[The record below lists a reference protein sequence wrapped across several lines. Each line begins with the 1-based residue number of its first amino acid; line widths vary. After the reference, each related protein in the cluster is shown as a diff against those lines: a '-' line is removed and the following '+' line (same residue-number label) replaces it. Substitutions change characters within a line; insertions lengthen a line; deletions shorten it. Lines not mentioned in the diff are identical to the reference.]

1 MGARI
6 LCRKIGKNGCVRHKT
21 GGIRRAI
28 IFAAVFSLAGIRCA
42 AEVCFVQISDLHIKD
57 QASAAFVARAVDWLN
72 DPRTFGNR
80 KPAFIAI
87 TGDISNKGTKAELQ
101 LCRVTLSK
109 LKLPWYVIP
118 GNHDV
123 IAHGRPCD
131 FDRVFPS
138 SNRYAVEVGGYRFLF
153 DSGSMNAVT
162 SNRMPSFDDWLT
174 SQMSSA
180 PANTRF
186 VVFTH
191 YPYGKSAPHRLGG
204 WLREKVIKVSR
215 NGRVL
220 AVLSGHSHAD
230 STSFGSGVIF
240 KTIPCLS
247 SWRHNRRGTQGKVAA
262 LYVVDGGKVSMAYL
276 RMPGT

>member
-1 MGARI
+1 MW
-6 LCRKIGKNGCVRHKT
+6 
-21 GGIRRAI
+21 
-28 IFAAVFSLAGIRCA
+28 LAGIRCA

-57 QASAAFVARAVDWLN
+57 EASAAFVARAVDWLN

-87 TGDISNKGTKAELQ
+87 TGDISNKGTKCELQ

-109 LKLPWYVIP
+109 LNTPWYVIP

-123 IAHGRPCD
+123 ITHGRPCD
-131 FDRVFPS
+131 FDTVFPNS
-138 SNRYAVEVGGYRFLF
+138 TRYAVETCGYRFLF

-162 SNRMPSFDDWLT
+162 SNHTPSFDRWLR
-174 SQMSSA
+174 SQISSA
-180 PANTRF
+180 PPETRF
-186 VVFTH
+186 VIFTH
-191 YPYGKSAPHRLGG
+191 YPYGRSAVHGVRGQ
-204 WLREKVIKVSR
+204 LRERVIESLGK
-215 NGRVL
+215 GRVL
-220 AVLSGHSHAD
+220 AVLSGHSHGD
-230 STSFGSGVIF
+230 STSFENGVIF

-247 SWRHNRRGTQGKVAA
+247 SWRHNRRGIPGKVAA

>member
-1 MGARI
+1 MGK
-6 LCRKIGKNGCVRHKT
+6 RKVSFG
-21 GGIRRAI
+21 RAI
-28 IFAAVFSLAGIRCA
+28 IFAAVLWLAGIRCA

-72 DPRTFGNR
+72 DPRTFGNH

-87 TGDISNKGTKAELQ
+87 TGDLSNKGTKAELQ

-131 FDRVFPS
+131 FDKVFPN
-138 SNRYAVEVGGYRFLF
+138 SNRYTVEVGGYRFLF
-153 DSGSMNAVT
+153 DSGSMNALT
-162 SNRMPSFDDWLT
+162 DAKNPSFGKWLQ
-174 SQMSSA
+174 SQLSSA

-191 YPYGKSAPHRLGG
+191 YPYGKNAPHCVNGR
-204 WLREKVIKVSR
+204 LRELVVNAMKKR
-215 NGRVL
+215 RVL

-230 STSFGSGVIF
+230 STVFENGVIF

-247 SWRHNRRGTQGKVAA
+247 SWRHNRRGVPGKVAA
-262 LYVVDGGKVSMAYL
+262 LYVVDGDKVSMAYL

>member
-1 MGARI
+1 VGK
-6 LCRKIGKNGCVRHKT
+6 RKVRFGKAIT
-21 GGIRRAI
+21 FAAI
-28 IFAAVFSLAGIRCA
+28 IWLAGVRCA

-57 QASAAFVARAVDWLN
+57 KASAAFVARAVDWLN
-72 DPRTFGNR
+72 DPKTFGNR

-87 TGDISNKGTKAELQ
+87 TGDLSNKGTKCELQ

-131 FDRVFPS
+131 FDKVFPN
-138 SNRYAVEVGGYRFLF
+138 SNRYTVEAGGYRFLF

-162 SNRMPSFDDWLT
+162 DGKNLSFEKWLQ
-174 SQMSSA
+174 SQLSSA
-180 PANTRF
+180 PATTRF
-186 VVFTH
+186 VIFTH
-191 YPYGKSAPHRLGG
+191 YPYGKSAVHGVKG
-204 WLREKVIKVSR
+204 QLRERVIKALR

-230 STSFGSGVIF
+230 STVFENGVIF
-240 KTIPCLS
+240 KTIPGLS
-247 SWRHNRRGTQGKVAA
+247 SWRHNRRGVPGKVAA

>member
-1 MGARI
+1 M
-6 LCRKIGKNGCVRHKT
+6 RHKQ
-21 GGIRRAI
+21 GGIGRAI
-28 IFAAVFSLAGIRCA
+28 IFAAVLSLAGIRCA

-57 QASAAFVARAVDWLN
+57 QASAAFVGRAVDWLN
-72 DPRTFGNR
+72 DPRTFGNH
-80 KPAFIAI
+80 KPAFIAV
-87 TGDISNKGTKAELQ
+87 TGDLSNKGAKCELQ

-123 IAHGRPCD
+123 IVHGRPCD
-131 FDRVFPS
+131 FDKVFPN
-138 SNRYAVEVGGYRFLF
+138 SNRYTVEVGGYRFLF

-162 SNRMPSFDDWLT
+162 SNSMQSFDKWLT
-174 SQMSSA
+174 SQISSA
-180 PANTRF
+180 PADTRF
-186 VVFTH
+186 VIFTH
-191 YPYGKSAPHRLGG
+191 YPYGKGAPHCVNGR
-204 WLREKVIKVSR
+204 LREKVVNAMKKR
-215 NGRVL
+215 RVL

-230 STSFGSGVIF
+230 STAFENGGIF

-262 LYVVDGGKVSMAYL
+262 LYVLDGNKISMGYL